1 MHTDNSSFVQ
11 QQNRAAVAEP
21 TQGWASVLMLSWVL
35 PEVKPERS
43 RMSVSRVAEAATE
56 GDSVK
61 CIFESQ
67 FVSPLLRFGIGQI
80 ASMMQML
87 ICIPSATLSE

>member
-1 MHTDNSSFVQ
+1 
-11 QQNRAAVAEP
+11 
-21 TQGWASVLMLSWVL
+21 MLSWVL

-67 FVSPLLRFGIGQI
+67 FVIPLLRFEIGQI
-80 ASMMQML
+80 ASMDADVDL
-87 ICIPSATLSE
+87 HSECNPFRVNRISNNPTTPNDSTGRNECC